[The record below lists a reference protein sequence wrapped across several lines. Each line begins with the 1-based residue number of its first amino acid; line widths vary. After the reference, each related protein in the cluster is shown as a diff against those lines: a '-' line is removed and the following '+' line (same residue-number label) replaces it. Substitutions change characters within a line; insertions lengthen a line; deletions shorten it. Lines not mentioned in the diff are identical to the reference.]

1 MSMAANK
8 EKALLMLQ
16 IYIKV
21 LKGRSTHCHCKG
33 MWIGSVR
40 NHQAKPVGIK
50 WPDEPIKAFGVY
62 FTL

>member
-1 MSMAANK
+1 
-8 EKALLMLQ
+8 
-16 IYIKV
+16 
-21 LKGRSTHCHCKG
+21 

-40 NHQAKPVGIK
+40 NNKAKPVGNIK